1 MKTKFI
7 FHRINKIQELRS
19 LPTEYG
25 VEVDIR
31 SSANE
36 LICAHDPF
44 CGGEVF
50 LGWVKAYN
58 HSLLVLNIKEEGIES
73 VALKILRENKIHN
86 YFLLDV
92 SFPFT
97 VKLANKGIKK
107 IAYRVSDLEFLELD
121 KFNNNNLQWIWLD
134 AFHSF
139 PSDELEKLHFLRDN
153 FAVKICL
160 VSPELH
166 LDRNQEISNKI
177 LQEIQESNF
186 FFDAICTKNS
196 NLWK

>member
-1 MKTKFI
+1 MKTRFI
-7 FHRINKIQELRS
+7 FHRINKVQELRS

-31 SSANE
+31 SSVNE

-44 CGGEVF
+44 CGGEFF
-50 LGWVKAYN
+50 LDWVKAYN

-73 VALKILRENKIHN
+73 VVLKILRENKINN

-97 VKLANKGIKK
+97 VKLANKGIKN

-139 PSDELEKLHFLRDN
+139 PSDELEKLHFLREN
-153 FAVKICL
+153 FAVK
-160 VSPELH
+160 
-166 LDRNQEISNKI
+166 
-177 LQEIQESNF
+177 
-186 FFDAICTKNS
+186 T
-196 NLWK
+196 